1 MAENM
6 TYEDFKAQCVGLVCR
21 QLNTATVTPDQLQG
35 HFNALNFPV
44 QDLTSQ
50 DRLLVHVFDVIMD
63 HRAPI
68 DFNQLTHLYKR
79 CCSEKDLSLLP
90 PPFGLDGPVPM
101 EGMAQFVVITHDD
114 GSYTIFKHFSFP
126 QKINA
131 VVFKNLV
138 YGTAK
143 KASFMSTDQKLGR
156 KIIQYCLERMG
167 GHPRHLLLPL
177 VELRA
182 HRLGLLHLHLHSVSL
197 SQLLHRNFWD
207 HRQEHLRANEVVV
220 R

>member
-1 MAENM
+1 M

-156 KIIQYCLERMG
+156 KIIQIL
-167 GHPRHLLLPL
+167 PREDGWASLQVLGTQQSGDAMQGQS
-177 VELRA
+177 RA
-182 HRLGLLHLHLHSVSL
+182 I
-197 SQLLHRNFWD
+197 
-207 HRQEHLRANEVVV
+207 
-220 R
+220 

>member
-1 MAENM
+1 MAASEMIFFSNFAYNFASFSASFLSAAMAENM

-90 PPFGLDGPVPM
+90 PPFGLDGPCAH
-101 EGMAQFVVITHDD
+101 GRH
-114 GSYTIFKHFSFP
+114 GS
-126 QKINA
+126 
-131 VVFKNLV
+131 VR
-138 YGTAK
+138 G
-143 KASFMSTDQKLGR
+143 D
-156 KIIQYCLERMG
+156 
-167 GHPRHLLLPL
+167 
-177 VELRA
+177 
-182 HRLGLLHLHLHSVSL
+182 HS
-197 SQLLHRNFWD
+197 
-207 HRQEHLRANEVVV
+207 
-220 R
+220 